1 MAYDFAD
8 ILVRY
13 GAKYWQVLPLNP
25 GNPQNGESPYF
36 SVSSAAINPLLIS
49 LDKLKEAGL
58 LTRQD
63 IDALPALPKNAI
75 AYQRVREAKMPLL
88 KKAAL
93 QFTPDANY
101 KLFCRLN
108 SRWLVDFSMF
118 EVVRRQIGL
127 PFPEWPEPLRLR
139 DPKTLAD
146 FMDAHDSDIEAEKT
160 IQYFAWSQ
168 WQELRRYCKT
178 KGLIVI
184 GDMPIYVSLDSA
196 DTWTAPG
203 LFKLDAMFHPTAV
216 SGVPPDFFSATGQL
230 WNNPVY
236 DWDAHK
242 NQGFSWWVER
252 MRHLFSLYD
261 VVRIDH
267 FRGLVRYWEIPSGQ
281 TSAISGA
288 LKDAAPYDL
297 FDKLLA
303 EVKNPAASCE
313 ASSIPLEGELYSR
326 LLTPKQAS
334 GNAQTLGFKPFPVI
348 AEDLGLITDDVRA
361 VMKHYG
367 FPGMKIIQFAFDDD
381 DPNNPYLPHTYDENC
396 VVYTGTHDNLPTLG
410 WLGSLANSKER
421 ERIVRYLG
429 NASTDQEIMWGL
441 IDRAMGSKASIAVFP
456 LQDILGLGEEAR
468 TNCPAKLLG
477 NWQWR
482 WENKTDMK
490 PEFDRMLRLK
500 NKFNR

>member
-1 MAYDFAD
+1 MDRGYGILLPIFSFPARDGIGDFGSMAYDFAD

-25 GNPQNGESPYF
+25 GDPQNGESPYF

-63 IDALPALPKNAI
+63 IDALPALPKSAI
-75 AYQRVREAKMPLL
+75 AYQRVREAKIPLL
-88 KKAAL
+88 KKAAA

-101 KLFCRLN
+101 NRFCRLN

-118 EVVRRQIGL
+118 EVMRRKIGL

-146 FMDAHDSDIEAEKT
+146 FRDTHELDIEAEK
-160 IQYFAWSQ
+160 ILQFFAWSQ
-168 WQELRRYCKT
+168 WRDLRRYCKA
-178 KGLIVI
+178 KGIIII

-203 LFKLDAMFHPTAV
+203 HFKLDAMFHPTAV

-236 DWDAHK
+236 DWEAHK
-242 NQGFSWWVER
+242 TKGFSWWVER

-261 VVRIDH
+261 IVRIDH

-288 LKDAAPYDL
+288 WKDAAPYDL

-303 EVKNPAASCE
+303 E
-313 ASSIPLEGELYSR
+313 
-326 LLTPKQAS
+326 
-334 GNAQTLGFKPFPVI
+334 FKPFPVI
-348 AEDLGLITDDVRA
+348 AEDLGIITDDVRA

-367 FPGMKIIQFAFDDD
+367 FPGMKILQFAFNDD
-381 DPNNPYLPHTYDENC
+381 DPHNSYLPHTYDENC

-410 WLGSLANSKER
+410 WLGTLANGKER
-421 ERIVRYLG
+421 ERIVSYLG
-429 NASTDQEIMWGL
+429 NASTDREIMWGL
-441 IDRAMGSKASIAVFP
+441 IDRAMESKASVAVFP

-468 TNCPAKLLG
+468 VNDPAKLLG

-490 PEFDRMLRLK
+490 PEFDRLSFLGK
-500 NKFNR
+500 KYNR